1 MREQFYKLARPD
13 GWDFYT
19 GRTINYR
26 DAVGHIVRRKDFG
39 KIKLCSNTCLHA
51 SRDPN
56 QAFIGA
62 SIPCSV
68 FHVEGKPVIEDNNKC
83 GFKQLRV
90 LEKLNPE
97 TVFKWRYK
105 EACNPLNPLTINPPE
120 ITEEHIKL
128 LKVWAS
134 VWDSV
139 RASVW
144 DSVGDSVGASVW
156 DSVGTSV
163 WDSVWASVWD
173 SVRASVWDSVGA
185 SVWDSVGASVRASV
199 WDSVGAYI
207 GYIFQP
213 VVPGWETYPYQCA
226 VDLWKQG
233 LIPSYDG
240 KTWRLHGG
248 QDAKILWEQEEG
260 KP

>member
-128 LKVWAS
+128 LKVRAS
-134 VWDSV
+134 VGASV
-139 RASVW
+139 RA
-144 DSVGDSVGASVW
+144 SVGASVW
-156 DSVGTSV
+156 D
-163 WDSVWASVWD
+163 
-173 SVRASVWDSVGA
+173 
-185 SVWDSVGASVRASV
+185 SVRASV

-260 KP
+260 RER

>member
-156 DSVGTSV
+156 DSVGASV
-163 WDSVWASVWD
+163 WDSVWASVWA
-173 SVRASVWDSVGA
+173 SVRASVGA
-185 SVWDSVGASVRASV
+185 SVWDSVRVSV

-260 KP
+260 RER

>member
-144 DSVGDSVGASVW
+144 DSVGASVWNSVGA
-156 DSVGTSV
+156 
-163 WDSVWASVWD
+163 
-173 SVRASVWDSVGA
+173 
-185 SVWDSVGASVRASV
+185 
-199 WDSVGAYI
+199 SVGAYI

-260 KP
+260 RER